1 MAKRAKYNIIIPVGM
16 RPRPK
21 IHEETA
27 GDILANYFKS
37 DVYFIETGSQGTP
50 DVSIKGTEWEI
61 KSPVGGSANNIQKNM
76 REASAQSE
84 NIIIDLRR
92 SKLHQT
98 RALGYIKQFTDR
110 SKKLKRVLVITK
122 SKLILTIK

>member
-1 MAKRAKYNIIIPVGM
+1 MAKSSKYNIIIPVGM
-16 RPRPK
+16 KPRPK

-27 GDILANYFKS
+27 ADILANHFKS
-37 DVYFIETGSQGTP
+37 DVYFIETASQGTP
-50 DVSIKGTEWEI
+50 DVSIQGIEWEL
-61 KSPVGGSANNIQKNM
+61 KSPIGASANNIQKNL

-84 NIIIDLRR
+84 NIVIDLRR

-98 RALGYIKQFTDR
+98 RAVGYINQFVNKY
-110 SKKLKRVLVITK
+110 KKLKRVLAISK